1 MRNEHGHWK
10 IWGHAATCSECG
22 FCQENLGDNYCMR
35 CGARMDGEPTM
46 ASGKCFQWEP
56 QEEDEQLTIFDLE
69 E

>member
-1 MRNEHGHWK
+1 MEKLKPCPFCGIEEVYMIEHK
-10 IWGHAATCSECG
+10 
-22 FCQENLGDNYCMR
+22 R